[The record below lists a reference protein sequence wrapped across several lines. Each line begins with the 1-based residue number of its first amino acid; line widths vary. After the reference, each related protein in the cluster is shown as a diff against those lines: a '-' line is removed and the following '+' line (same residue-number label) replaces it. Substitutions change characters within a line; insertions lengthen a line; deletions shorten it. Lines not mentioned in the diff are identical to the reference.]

1 MTPSFHVPEDLLLAY
16 SAGRTDEATALVV
29 ATHLTLCPK
38 CRADNDALD
47 AAAGAMLATGATEAV
62 SDALLESVMQKLD
75 EPVTAEPD
83 VDGVLPRPILRYIPE
98 AQRKELPW
106 HHLMPGADELRL
118 PLARNGVPARLTRTR
133 GGFVLPKHTHA
144 GSEMTLVLSGGFEDR
159 GEHYARG
166 DLSLCDPSVTHTI
179 HFDRGDPCI
188 ALVVNDAR
196 LVPKGPFSNFVAL
209 FVDF

>member
-47 AAAGAMLATGATEAV
+47 AAAGSMLATGPTEAV
-62 SDALLESVMQKLD
+62 ADSVLDSVLRKLD
-75 EPVTAEPD
+75 EPAPQESPIE
-83 VDGVLPRPILRYIPE
+83 GVLPRPILRYLAE
-98 AQRKELPW
+98 ADRNVLPW
-106 HHLMPGADELRL
+106 HHLMPGADEIRL

-166 DLSLCDPSVTHTI
+166 DLSLCDPSVTHSI